1 MARWT
6 ETDRAPVDRLIDAWR
21 TACLTGDGSLRADE
35 EVWTPD
41 NAETLVTVFVEN
53 LLEDDSKFIEKLKKQ
68 LADQAPP
75 VVRLMAETIAIYQAF
90 AVNAVGT
97 DRKRE
102 LIGEVLDINDGEQL
116 ETDGLIWAGMAG
128 GIGGPGQG
136 FNSYRPFLIA
146 YLVRFTAAL
155 KAESAEERA
164 KLVGAEADPWAFKTW
179 LDDAVKE
186 VQEGAQTMR
195 NILLHLLFPDAFE
208 RIAVDV
214 DKAQVVASLHG
225 VVEGLDPDVDP
236 DRTLFA
242 IRERL
247 VELLPN
253 GTSGCDGE
261 IDFYY
266 SPLREA
272 WDPEDTRN
280 RRPSRSQSHL
290 TALEQKKQVVLFGPP
305 GTGKTYEAKQL
316 AEQLIRRAAMRRWG
330 PTAYLQNE
338 ETVREVVNAQVERR
352 QLHPAYTYEDFIGG
366 LRLTPGGGTEPVK
379 GHLLRLVDR
388 IRQSASEQTEFGPLP
403 WVLILDEINRSDLTR
418 LLGEVFSAL
427 DDRDAEIELSAAG
440 SEAWGPFSLPS
451 DLYVIGTMN
460 LIDQS
465 VEQLDF
471 ALRRRFLWLLSD
483 FQEELIA
490 PVVGGRW
497 GALLQD
503 DAERPAWEKRE
514 HLKRHPWSGL
524 AADIEVLAKRAARL
538 NEQITASNLLGG
550 QYRIG
555 HTYFFEVAD
564 FVARDPR
571 LLTKGGQ
578 RGHYLWKKGGDPLSP
593 LLDLW
598 DYSLK
603 PLLEEYLAGVTP
615 ESRDKEMKQFR
626 EAFCAPRTP

>member
-6 ETDRAPVDRLIDAWR
+6 EQDRMPVDNLIDAWR
-21 TACLTGDGSLRADE
+21 TTCLVEDGSLRAE
-35 EVWTPD
+35 EQVWTP
-41 NAETLVTVFVEN
+41 NNVAVLVEAFVEN

-68 LADQAPP
+68 LDGQAPG

-90 AVNAVGT
+90 AVTAVGT

-102 LIGEVLDINDGEQL
+102 LIGEVLAFNDGEKL
-116 ETDGLIWAGMAG
+116 EEDGVIWHGMAG

-136 FNSYRPFLIA
+136 FNSYRPFLVA
-146 YLVRFTAAL
+146 YLIRFTAAL
-155 KAESAEERA
+155 KAKSEDERA
-164 KLVGAEADPWAFKTW
+164 TLVDPEADPWAFKSW
-179 LDDAVKE
+179 LDDTVKDP
-186 VQEGAQTMR
+186 QEGAQTMR

-208 RIAVDV
+208 RIAVDA
-214 DKAQVVASLHG
+214 DKAQIVVKLHG
-225 VVEGLDPDVDP
+225 VVDDSDKDGDP
-236 DRTLFA
+236 DRALFA

-247 VELLPN
+247 TELLPD
-253 GTSGCDGE
+253 GTAGGGGE

-272 WDPEDTRN
+272 WDPEDARRG

-305 GTGKTYEAKQL
+305 GTGKTHEAKQL
-316 AEQLIRRAAMRRWG
+316 AEQLIRRAAMARWN
-330 PTAYLQNE
+330 PTTYLQNE
-338 ETVREVVNAQVERR
+338 AKVKEVVKAQVQRR

-366 LRLTPGGGTEPVK
+366 LRLTDGGGTEPVK
-379 GHLLRLVDR
+379 GHLLKLVDR
-388 IRQSASEQTEFGPLP
+388 IQESADEQPEFAPLP
-403 WVLILDEINRSDLTR
+403 WVLILDEINRADLTR

-440 SEAWGPFSLPS
+440 SDAWGPFSLPS
-451 DLYVIGTMN
+451 DLYIIGTMN

-483 FQEELIA
+483 FRADVIE
-490 PVVGGRW
+490 PVVSERW
-497 GALLQD
+497 TALLAND
-503 DAERPAWEKRE
+503 KLPKHEKRD
-514 HLKRHPWSGL
+514 HLKRHPWGGL
-524 AADIEVLAKRAARL
+524 AADIELLAKRAEQL
-538 NEQITASNLLGG
+538 NEQISASKLLGG

-555 HTYFFEVAD
+555 HTYFFEIAD

-571 LLTKGGQ
+571 LIPKHSQRGNYLWRKGGE
-578 RGHYLWKKGGDPLSP
+578 PLSP

-598 DYSLK
+598 SYSLE

-615 ESRDKEMKQFR
+615 DSRAEEMKRFR
-626 EAFCAPRTP
+626 DGFCAPNLP